1 MSVKIEA
8 SEGGMDHNAM
18 LGIGLIGA
26 LVCIYLVYLNTL
38 MSTEVFAFFG
48 GIAAI
53 IALWWGTD
61 SIKNLCSY
69 GLGTGVPSA
78 GMIALGSGVVAMLF
92 ATKLAGISPL
102 LVPVGCV
109 VVAAILGAI
118 LGFISDKVLNMNIP
132 VMTRMIAE
140 LTVVGSLTM
149 LGFTAMVAGTFS
161 FGDLITSTTSVLG
174 VELASYASSV
184 IGGCVLATIF
194 MLGAIAIQHPFNAC
208 LGPNE
213 SWDRT
218 QMCAIECGALS
229 MIGVAI
235 MSLAFLS
242 LPAVVISFVIS
253 IILWGWSYSELI
265 KLSKRDAFA
274 WLDSQPIRE
283 VGGEQ

>member
-8 SEGGMDHNAM
+8 SEGGMDHNTM

-26 LVCIYLVYLNTL
+26 LICIYLVYLNTL
-38 MSTEVFAFFG
+38 MSTQVFAFFG
-48 GIAAI
+48 GLAAV

-61 SIKNLCSY
+61 SIKTLCSY

-92 ATKLAGISPL
+92 ATKLGGISPL
-102 LVPVGCV
+102 LVPIGCV
-109 VVAAILGAI
+109 VVAGILGAI

-161 FGDLITSTTSVLG
+161 FGDLITGSVSFFG
-174 VELASYASSV
+174 MEIASYAASV
-184 IGGCVLATIF
+184 IGGCVIATIF

-218 QMCAIECGALS
+218 QMCALECGFLS
-229 MIGVAI
+229 MITVAI
-235 MSLAFLS
+235 MSVAFLS
-242 LPAVVISFVIS
+242 MTAVVISFVIA
-253 IILWGWSYSELI
+253 IVLWGWSYSELV
-265 KLSKRDAFA
+265 KLSKRDAYA
-274 WLDSQPIRE
+274 WLDAKPIRE

>member
-1 MSVKIEA
+1 MTVKIEA
-8 SEGGMDHNAM
+8 SEGGMPHDKM
-18 LGIGLIGA
+18 LGIGVVGA
-26 LVCIYLVYLNTL
+26 LVCLYIVYLNSL

-48 GIAAI
+48 GLAAV

-61 SIKNLCSY
+61 SIKTLCSY

-78 GMIALGSGVVAMLF
+78 GMISLGSGVIAFLF

-102 LVPVGCV
+102 LVPIGCV
-109 VVAAILGAI
+109 IIAAIIGAI

-140 LTVVGSLTM
+140 LTIVGSLTM
-149 LGFTAMVAGTFS
+149 LGFTAMVSGS
-161 FGDLITSTTSVLG
+161 FIFTDLIAGSVSFLG
-174 VELASYASSV
+174 MEVTSYAASV

-218 QMCAIECGALS
+218 QMCALECGFLS
-229 MIGVAI
+229 MLVVAI
-235 MSLAFLS
+235 MSVAFLS
-242 LPAVVISFVIS
+242 LFAVVISFAIS
-253 IILWGWSYSELI
+253 VILWGWSYSEYI

-274 WLDSQPIRE
+274 WLDSKPIRE
-283 VGGEQ
+283 VGGE

>member
-8 SEGGMDHNAM
+8 SEGGMPHDTM
-18 LGIGLIGA
+18 LGIGVVGA
-26 LVCIYLVYLNTL
+26 LVCLYIVYLNSL

-48 GIAAI
+48 GLAAV

-61 SIKNLCSY
+61 SIKTLCSY

-78 GMIALGSGVVAMLF
+78 GMISLGSGVIAFLF

-102 LVPVGCV
+102 LVPIGCV
-109 VVAAILGAI
+109 IIAAIIGAI

-140 LTVVGSLTM
+140 LTIVGSLTM
-149 LGFTAMVAGTFS
+149 LGFTAMVSGS
-161 FGDLITSTTSVLG
+161 FIFTDLIAGSVSFLG
-174 VELASYASSV
+174 MEVTSYAASV

-218 QMCAIECGALS
+218 QMCALECGLLS
-229 MIGVAI
+229 MLVVAV
-235 MSLAFLS
+235 MSVAFLS
-242 LPAVVISFVIS
+242 LFAVVISFVIS
-253 IILWGWSYSELI
+253 IILWGWSYSEYI

-274 WLDSQPIRE
+274 WLDSKPIRE
-283 VGGEQ
+283 VGGE

>member
-1 MSVKIEA
+1 MAPKIEA
-8 SEGGMDHNAM
+8 SAGGMEHGKM
-18 LGIGLIGA
+18 LAIGLIGA
-26 LVCIYLVYLNTL
+26 LICIYLVYLNTL
-38 MSTEVFAFFG
+38 MSTQVFAFFG
-48 GIAAI
+48 GLAAV

-61 SIKNLCSY
+61 SIKKLCSY

-92 ATKLAGISPL
+92 ATKLAVISPL
-102 LVPVGCV
+102 LVPIGCV

-161 FGDLITSTTSVLG
+161 FGSLILGSISVMG
-174 VELASYASSV
+174 LAIPSYAASV
-184 IGGCVLATIF
+184 IGGCVIATIF

-218 QMCAIECGALS
+218 QMCALECGFLS
-229 MIGVAI
+229 MITVAI
-235 MSLAFLS
+235 MSIVFLS
-242 LPAVVISFVIS
+242 FIAVVISFVVS

-274 WLDSQPIRE
+274 WLDAKPIRE

>member
-8 SEGGMDHNAM
+8 SEGGMPHDTM
-18 LGIGLIGA
+18 LGIGAVGA
-26 LVCIYLVYLNTL
+26 LVCLYIVYLNSL
-38 MSTEVFAFFG
+38 MSTQVFAFFG
-48 GIAAI
+48 GLAAV

-61 SIKNLCSY
+61 SIKTLCSY

-78 GMIALGSGVVAMLF
+78 GMISLGSGVIAFLF

-102 LVPVGCV
+102 LVPIGCV
-109 VVAAILGAI
+109 IIAAIIGAI

-140 LTVVGSLTM
+140 LTIVGSLTM
-149 LGFTAMVAGTFS
+149 LGFTAMVSGS
-161 FGDLITSTTSVLG
+161 FIFTDLIAGSVSFLG
-174 VELASYASSV
+174 MEVTSYAASV

-218 QMCAIECGALS
+218 QMCALECGFLS
-229 MIGVAI
+229 MLVVAI
-235 MSLAFLS
+235 MSIAFLS
-242 LPAVVISFVIS
+242 LFAVVISFAIS
-253 IILWGWSYSELI
+253 VILWGWSYSEYI

-274 WLDSQPIRE
+274 WLDSKPIRE
-283 VGGEQ
+283 VGGE

>member
-8 SEGGMDHNAM
+8 SEGGMPHDTM
-18 LGIGLIGA
+18 LGIGVVGA
-26 LVCIYLVYLNTL
+26 LVCLYIVYLNSL
-38 MSTEVFAFFG
+38 MSTQVFAFFG
-48 GIAAI
+48 GLAAV

-61 SIKNLCSY
+61 SIKTLCSY

-78 GMIALGSGVVAMLF
+78 GMISLGSGVIAFLF
-92 ATKLAGISPL
+92 ASKLAGISPL
-102 LVPVGCV
+102 LVPIGCIII
-109 VVAAILGAI
+109 AAIIGAI

-140 LTVVGSLTM
+140 LTIVGSLTM
-149 LGFTAMVAGTFS
+149 LGFTAMVSGS
-161 FGDLITSTTSVLG
+161 FIFTDLIAGSVSFLG
-174 VELASYASSV
+174 MEVTSYAASV

-218 QMCAIECGALS
+218 QMCALECGFLS
-229 MIGVAI
+229 MLVVAI
-235 MSLAFLS
+235 MSIAFLS
-242 LPAVVISFVIS
+242 LFAVVISFAIS
-253 IILWGWSYSELI
+253 VILWGWSYSEYI

-274 WLDSQPIRE
+274 WLDSKPIRE
-283 VGGEQ
+283 VGGD

>member
-1 MSVKIEA
+1 MSVKMEA
-8 SEGGMDHNAM
+8 SAGGMDHNKLLA
-18 LGIGLIGA
+18 IGLIGA
-26 LVCIYLVYLNTL
+26 LICIYLVYLNTL
-38 MSTEVFAFFG
+38 MSTQVFAFFG
-48 GIAAI
+48 GLAAV

-61 SIKNLCSY
+61 SIKTLCSY

-161 FGDLITSTTSVLG
+161 FGDLITGSISFMG
-174 VELASYASSV
+174 IEIASYAASV
-184 IGGCVLATIF
+184 IGGCVIATIF

-218 QMCAIECGALS
+218 QMCALECGFLS
-229 MIGVAI
+229 MITVAI
-235 MSLAFLS
+235 MSIAFLS
-242 LPAVVISFVIS
+242 AIAAVISFVIS
-253 IILWGWSYSELI
+253 IILWGWSYSELV

-274 WLDSQPIRE
+274 WLDSKPIRE

>member
-8 SEGGMDHNAM
+8 SEGGMPHDTM
-18 LGIGLIGA
+18 LGIGVVGA
-26 LVCIYLVYLNTL
+26 LVCLYIVYLNSL

-48 GIAAI
+48 GLAAV

-61 SIKNLCSY
+61 SIKTLCSY

-78 GMIALGSGVVAMLF
+78 GMISLGSGVIAFLF
-92 ATKLAGISPL
+92 ASKLAGISPL
-102 LVPVGCV
+102 LVPIGCIFI
-109 VVAAILGAI
+109 AAIIGAI

-140 LTVVGSLTM
+140 LTIVGSLTM
-149 LGFTAMVAGTFS
+149 LGFTAMVSGS
-161 FGDLITSTTSVLG
+161 FIFTDLIAGSVSFLG
-174 VELASYASSV
+174 MEVTSYAASV

-218 QMCAIECGALS
+218 QMCALECGFLS
-229 MIGVAI
+229 MLVVAI
-235 MSLAFLS
+235 MSVAFLS
-242 LPAVVISFVIS
+242 LFAVVISFAIS
-253 IILWGWSYSELI
+253 VILWGWSYSEYI

-274 WLDSQPIRE
+274 WLDSKPIRE
-283 VGGEQ
+283 VGGE

>member
-8 SEGGMDHNAM
+8 SEGGMPHDTM
-18 LGIGLIGA
+18 LGIGVVGA
-26 LVCIYLVYLNTL
+26 LVCLYIVYLNSL

-48 GIAAI
+48 GLAAV

-61 SIKNLCSY
+61 SIKTLCSY

-78 GMIALGSGVVAMLF
+78 GMISLGSGVIAFLF

-102 LVPVGCV
+102 LVPIGCV
-109 VVAAILGAI
+109 IIAAIIGAI

-140 LTVVGSLTM
+140 LTIVGSLTM
-149 LGFTAMVAGTFS
+149 LGFTAMVSGS
-161 FGDLITSTTSVLG
+161 FIFTDLIAGSVSFLG
-174 VELASYASSV
+174 MEVTSYAASV

-218 QMCAIECGALS
+218 QMCALECGFLS
-229 MIGVAI
+229 MLVVAI
-235 MSLAFLS
+235 MSVAFLS
-242 LPAVVISFVIS
+242 LFAVVISFAIS
-253 IILWGWSYSELI
+253 VILWGWSYSEYI

-274 WLDSQPIRE
+274 WLDSKPIRE
-283 VGGEQ
+283 VGGE